1 MEENKEL
8 DLVQEE
14 YKIEQKIKQA
24 LDISLKE
31 GSK

>member
-24 LDISLKE
+24 LDTIKLKQ
-31 GSK
+31 S